1 MFLEQQ
7 LPTED
12 PLQVLPPYGIPQR
25 PSFEI
30 GTEEVGG
37 FEVLVDVLE
46 VFTIFVE
53 ELEGFA
59 VDELVTFGL
68 EAPRQDPKF
77 L

>member
-30 GTEEVGG
+30 GTEEV
-37 FEVLVDVLE
+37 EVLVDVLE

-68 EAPRQDPKF
+68 GVPRQDPKF